1 MSLSLWLSFVA
12 ASALVIAIPG
22 PTVVLIATHAVSFGP
37 RIAAAMVLGSALG
50 GASAMALAMAGLGV
64 LLTASTVVFS
74 GLKLLGAAYFIYLGI
89 RMWRQD
95 AASLA
100 DAQSAAQVSPLKAFC
115 HAFVV
120 TGLNPKGIGFFVLF
134 LPMFIDKHAPYVPQM
149 LILIPTMAVIG
160 LINDSL
166 YAACAIRLRHLIRR
180 AAVMRRINRAGGAI
194 LTGLGIAIAAHR
206 SS

>member
-22 PTVVLIATHAVSFGP
+22 PTILLIATHAVSFGP

-50 GASAMALAMAGLGV
+50 GATAMALAMAGLGV
-64 LLTASTVVFS
+64 LLTTSTVVFTV
-74 GLKLLGAAYFIYLGI
+74 LKLFGAVYFIYLGI
-89 RMWRQD
+89 RMWRRD
-95 AASLA
+95 ATGLG
-100 DAQSAAQVSPLKAFC
+100 DQQSAARVGPFKAFS
-115 HAFVV
+115 HAFLV
-120 TGLNPKGIGFFVLF
+120 TCLNPKGIGFFVLF

-149 LILIPTMAVIG
+149 LILIPTMVVIG
-160 LINDSL
+160 MLNDSL
-166 YAACAIRLRHLIRR
+166 YALCAIRLRHVISR
-180 AAVMRRINRAGGAI
+180 ATVMRRINRAGGVI

>member
-22 PTVVLIATHAVSFGP
+22 PTILLIATHAVSFGP

-50 GASAMALAMAGLGV
+50 GATAMALAMAGLGV
-64 LLTASTVVFS
+64 LLTTSTLVFT

-95 AASLA
+95 TKGIDEEKAVH
-100 DAQSAAQVSPLKAFC
+100 QVSPLKAFC
-115 HAFVV
+115 HAFLV

-134 LPMFIDKHAPYVPQM
+134 LPMFIDKQAPYVPQM

-160 LINDSL
+160 MLNDSL
-166 YAACAIRLRHLIRR
+166 YAACAIRLRHVIRR

-194 LTGLGIAIAAHR
+194 LTGLGIAIAVHR